1 MGEPRGLIRTLF
13 TCICRAV
20 TDDQVNAAIDKGAT
34 TIEAVAD
41 ATGAG
46 TGCGSCH
53 ARISDLIGERAH
65 ACPLA
70 PAGIA

>member
-1 MGEPRGLIRTLF
+1 VF

-20 TDDQVNAAIDKGAT
+20 TDDRVNAAIDKGAT

-46 TGCGSCH
+46 TGCGSCQ
-53 ARISDLIGERAH
+53 ARIGDLIGERSH
-65 ACPLA
+65 ACPLVS
-70 PAGIA
+70 AGIA